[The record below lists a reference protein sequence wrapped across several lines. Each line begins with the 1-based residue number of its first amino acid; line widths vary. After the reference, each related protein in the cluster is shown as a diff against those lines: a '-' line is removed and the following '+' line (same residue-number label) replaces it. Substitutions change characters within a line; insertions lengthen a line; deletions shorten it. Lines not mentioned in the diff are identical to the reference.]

1 VTAPLL
7 RLEGVSRT
15 FEIRRG
21 PFSSVS
27 LRAVQDA
34 DITIEKGQS
43 LGLVGESGCGKSTV
57 ARMVASLL
65 PPSAGRILLDG
76 DDIAEDDRAQ
86 KLQRRARVQIIF
98 QDPHASL
105 NPRRTI
111 SQAVAEPLF
120 IHRGLSGAAL
130 RRKVSSLLET
140 VGLPGRFMYRYPH
153 ELSGG
158 QKQRVSIARAVALEP
173 SLLVLDEPTSA
184 LDVSVQA
191 QILEFLRDLRERFG
205 LAYLFISHDLSVVR
219 LMCDR
224 VAVMYLGR
232 IVEEGPTAK
241 VFASPAHPYTK
252 ALLDAVPLPI
262 ADRPAPALLSG
273 DVPSP
278 IDLPPGCAFHRRCP
292 ISVKGH
298 CDTER
303 PALRIAPDSA
313 DSVRRVACHFPGKF

>member
-1 VTAPLL
+1 VTGPLL
-7 RLEGVSRT
+7 RLEGVSRS
-15 FEIRRG
+15 FDIRRG
-21 PFSSVS
+21 PFRSVI
-27 LRAVQDA
+27 LRAVQDT
-34 DITIEKGQS
+34 DLTIESGQS
-43 LGLVGESGCGKSTV
+43 FGLVGESGCGKSTV

-65 PPSAGRILLDG
+65 LPSAGRILIDG
-76 DDIAEDDRAQ
+76 EDLAEDDGRQ
-86 KLQRRARVQIIF
+86 RLNRRARVQIVF

-111 SQAVAEPLF
+111 YQAVAEPLV

-130 RRKVSSLLET
+130 SGKVGDILET

-158 QKQRVSIARAVALEP
+158 QKQRVSIARAVVLEP
-173 SLLVLDEPTSA
+173 ALLVLDEPTSA

-191 QILEFLRDLRERFG
+191 QILEFLRDLRDRFG

-232 IVEEGPTAK
+232 IVEEGPTAEI
-241 VFASPAHPYTK
+241 FQRPAHPYTK
-252 ALLDAVPLPI
+252 ALLEAVPLPV
-262 ADRPAPALLSG
+262 ADQPAPNLLVG

-292 ISVKGH
+292 KSVKGR
-298 CDTER
+298 CDVER
-303 PALRIAPDSA
+303 PALREVPNLGDVI
-313 DSVRRVACHFPGKF
+313 RRAGCHFPNNI

>member
-1 VTAPLL
+1 MSALL
-7 RLEGVSRT
+7 ELDGVDRH

-21 PFSSVS
+21 FRQKST
-27 LRAVQDA
+27 LRAVEGVSLS
-34 DITIEKGQS
+34 IERGQS

-65 PPSAGRILLDG
+65 EPSRGRILLDG
-76 DDIAEDDRAQ
+76 KPLASASRE
-86 KLQRRARVQIIF
+86 RVQIVF

-111 SQAVAEPLF
+111 FQAVAEPLV
-120 IHRGLSGAAL
+120 IHRNLSGTDL
-130 RRKVSSLLET
+130 RAKVGELLDT

-158 QKQRVSIARAVALEP
+158 QKQRVAIARAVALEP

-191 QILEFLRDLRERFG
+191 QILEFLRDLRERLG

-219 LMCDR
+219 LMCDE

-232 IVEEGPTAK
+232 VVEEGPAAD
-241 VFASPAHPYTK
+241 VFATPRHPYTR
-252 ALLDAVPLPI
+252 ALIDAVPLPV
-262 ADRPAPALLSG
+262 ADQPAHRLLSG

-278 IDLPPGCAFHRRCP
+278 ILRPSGCAFHRRCTKAEP
-292 ISVKGH
+292 GLCDIDLPDLREENGH
-298 CDTER
+298 
-303 PALRIAPDSA
+303 S
-313 DSVRRVACHFPGKF
+313 VACHRPLHD

>member
-1 VTAPLL
+1 MTAPLL

-21 PFSSVS
+21 PFRSVS

-34 DITIEKGQS
+34 NVTIEKGQS

-65 PPSAGRILLDG
+65 NPSAGRILLNG
-76 DDIAEDDRAQ
+76 EDIAKDDRVQ
-86 KLQRRARVQIIF
+86 KLKRRARVQIIF

-111 SQAVAEPLF
+111 SQAVSEPLV
-120 IHRGLSGAAL
+120 IHRGLSGATL
-130 RRKVSSLLET
+130 RHKVGALLET

-191 QILEFLRDLRERFG
+191 QILEFLRDLRDRFD

-232 IVEEGPTAK
+232 IVEEGPTAE
-241 VFASPAHPYTK
+241 VFGRPAHPYTK

-262 ADRPAPALLSG
+262 ADRPAPGLLTG

-278 IDLPPGCAFHRRCP
+278 IDLPLGCAFHRRCP
-292 ISVKGH
+292 ISVIGR
-298 CDTER
+298 CDMER
-303 PALRIAPDSA
+303 PTLLSPQNSA
-313 DSVRRVACHFPGKF
+313 NLARRVACHFPGDF